1 LEVTCCFHEACE
13 SLFGLY
19 CIGAQKADG
28 QARSLK
34 YIDLSD
40 TVWDRK
46 GVEYLVQALNWTVV
60 TPSSA
65 SMSASAFGAA
75 PEPEAKEET
84 DRPESERK
92 EEEVEERKASYG
104 SFGRYAPYLKEAEG
118 SDAPSAVQTLRM
130 DGCNL
135 RAFVLEA
142 LGQSCIC
149 KALNN

>member
-1 LEVTCCFHEACE
+1 
-13 SLFGLY
+13 
-19 CIGAQKADG
+19 
-28 QARSLK
+28 LK

-46 GVEYLVQALNWTVV
+46 GVEYLVQALNWTTV

-65 SMSASAFGAA
+65 PISAA
-75 PEPEAKEET
+75 PDSKDENGEKEKEVVDPEAE
-84 DRPESERK
+84 ERK
-92 EEEVEERKASYG
+92 ESYG

-118 SDAPSAVQTLRM
+118 SDAPSAIQTLRM

-142 LGQSCIC
+142 LGQFYSRPLRDVLTSSDRYSDVRYQEPVL
-149 KALNN
+149 AA

>member
-1 LEVTCCFHEACE
+1 
-13 SLFGLY
+13 
-19 CIGAQKADG
+19 
-28 QARSLK
+28 
-34 YIDLSD
+34 LSD

-65 SMSASAFGAA
+65 SMSTSASGPP
-75 PEPEAKEET
+75 PEPETKGEAEE
-84 DRPESERK
+84 PESKTK
-92 EEEVEERKASYG
+92 EEEVEGRKASYG
-104 SFGRYAPYLKEAEG
+104 SFGRHAPYLKEAEG

-142 LGQSCIC
+142 LGKSVVCN
-149 KALNN
+149 KANN

>member
-1 LEVTCCFHEACE
+1 M
-13 SLFGLY
+13 
-19 CIGAQKADG
+19 
-28 QARSLK
+28 
-34 YIDLSD
+34 SD

-65 SMSASAFGAA
+65 PITVGPDISKDGSA
-75 PEPEAKEET
+75 EKEKEKE
-84 DRPESERK
+84 RPDT
-92 EEEVEERKASYG
+92 EVEERKQSYG

-135 RAFVLEA
+135 RALVLEA
-142 LGQSCIC
+142 LGQSRLTI
-149 KALNN
+149 

>member
-1 LEVTCCFHEACE
+1 
-13 SLFGLY
+13 
-19 CIGAQKADG
+19 
-28 QARSLK
+28 LK

-46 GVEYLVQALNWTVV
+46 GVEYLVQALNWTTV

-65 SMSASAFGAA
+65 SISAA
-75 PEPEAKEET
+75 PDSKDENGEKEKEVVDPEVG
-84 DRPESERK
+84 ERK
-92 EEEVEERKASYG
+92 ESYG

-142 LGQSCIC
+142 LGQFGFRPQKDMLTSSDRCSDVRYQEPITS
-149 KALNN
+149 A

>member
-1 LEVTCCFHEACE
+1 
-13 SLFGLY
+13 
-19 CIGAQKADG
+19 
-28 QARSLK
+28 LK

-65 SMSASAFGAA
+65 SMSTPTSGPA
-75 PEPEAKEET
+75 PEPEIKEEAEE
-84 DRPESERK
+84 PELVW

-142 LGQSCIC
+142 LGQL
-149 KALNN
+149 AHLNQDETDV